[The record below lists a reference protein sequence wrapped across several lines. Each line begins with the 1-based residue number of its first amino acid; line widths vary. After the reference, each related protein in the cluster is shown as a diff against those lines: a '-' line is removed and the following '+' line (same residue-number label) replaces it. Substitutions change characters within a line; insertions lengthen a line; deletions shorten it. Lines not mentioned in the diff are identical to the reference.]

1 MAWLLRGNLPWSNA
15 EPQEI
20 ERQIRDPLMPNIVT
34 TESVIQEYLTRAR
47 KLQIDEVPNYDE
59 LYNILSQEAGI
70 LDFPQ

>member
-1 MAWLLRGNLPWSNA
+1 
-15 EPQEI
+15 
-20 ERQIRDPLMPNIVT
+20 MPNIVT